1 MFKGRDFDQSAIPLS
16 VRWYLAYNLS
26 PPDLEEMMI
35 ERGLSVDQSTVHCW
49 VVQFSPA
56 LERFNRRKRAVT
68 GKWQVTSGKWTT
80 RRAARSSKTYVK
92 VRGQWMSIYRAI
104 YSVGHTAAFFFVE
117 KCDMALEKFDA
128 ED

>member
-68 GKWQVTSGKWTT
+68 GKWQVTSGKWQVDDPKGSAEQQDLHQGSRPMDVHLSRHLQ
-80 RRAARSSKTYVK
+80 RRPH
-92 VRGQWMSIYRAI
+92 G
-104 YSVGHTAAFFFVE
+104 SV
-117 KCDMALEKFDA
+117 LLR
-128 ED
+128 